1 MKKLIYIFV
10 LFLAACAPKVE
21 EKEIE
26 SNFDNVKVYDFVSD
40 MPLYEGGDEALYRFI
55 EKEMKYP
62 EQYKKDG
69 IEAVALVSFIIDSTG
84 VIHQPKVENTID
96 KAFEEEALRIISK
109 MPNWQAGLENGKPVN
124 VRYVLP
130 IEFELKK

>member
-1 MKKLIYIFV
+1 MKKVLYISV
-10 LFLAACAPKVE
+10 LFLVACAPKTE
-21 EKEIE
+21 EKEVE

-40 MPLYEGGDEALYRFI
+40 MPMYEGGDDALYRFI
-55 EKEMKYP
+55 ENELQYP

-84 VIHQPKVENTID
+84 VIHQAKVENTID
-96 KAFEEEALRIISK
+96 KPFEEEALRIIAK

>member
-1 MKKLIYIFV
+1 MKKVIYISL
-10 LFLAACAPKVE
+10 LFLVACSPKTE
-21 EKEIE
+21 EKEVE

-40 MPLYEGGDEALYRFI
+40 MPIYEGGDDALYRFI
-55 EKEMKYP
+55 ENEMQYP
-62 EQYKKDG
+62 EQYKKEG

-84 VIHQPKVENTID
+84 VIHQAKVENTID
-96 KAFEEEALRIISK
+96 KPFEEEALRIIAK

>member
-1 MKKLIYIFV
+1 MKKVIYISL
-10 LFLAACAPKVE
+10 LFLVACSPKTE
-21 EKEIE
+21 EKEVE

-40 MPLYEGGDEALYRFI
+40 MPMYEGGDDALYRFI
-55 EKEMKYP
+55 ENEMQYP

-69 IEAVALVSFIIDSTG
+69 VEAVALVSFIIDSTG
-84 VIHQPKVENTID
+84 VIHQAKVENTID
-96 KAFEEEALRIISK
+96 KPFEEEALRIIAK

>member
-1 MKKLIYIFV
+1 MKKVIYISV
-10 LFLAACAPKVE
+10 LFLAACAPKIE
-21 EKEIE
+21 EKEVE

-40 MPLYEGGDEALYRFI
+40 MPMYEGGDDALYRFI
-55 EKEMKYP
+55 ENEMQYP

-84 VIHQPKVENTID
+84 VIHQAKVENTID
-96 KAFEEEALRIISK
+96 KPFEEEALRIIAK

>member
-1 MKKLIYIFV
+1 MKKVIYISL
-10 LFLAACAPKVE
+10 LFLVACSPKTE
-21 EKEIE
+21 EKEVE

-40 MPLYEGGDEALYRFI
+40 MPMYEGGDDALYRFI
-55 EKEMKYP
+55 ENELQYP

-84 VIHQPKVENTID
+84 VIHQAKVENTID
-96 KAFEEEALRIISK
+96 KPFEEEALRIIAK